1 MDDNLKKENG
11 NDGKNW
17 KCLRNIKEM
26 EWTVLEHGLD
36 VELRGRKKSQK
47 WLLHSL
53 FVPLGKWLML
63 SFTEKENA
71 GKELEGGDVKFVLE
85 TLEQEDS
92 EG

>member
-1 MDDNLKKENG
+1 
-11 NDGKNW
+11 
-17 KCLRNIKEM
+17 
-26 EWTVLEHGLD
+26 
-36 VELRGRKKSQK
+36 
-47 WLLHSL
+47 
-53 FVPLGKWLML
+53 ML